1 MFKNRT
7 TDMQVLHLAT
17 EKREL
22 FKPKKNINI
31 EITAHMLD
39 IVSVGLAQ
47 MKKDLINA
55 QKAT

>member
-1 MFKNRT
+1 
-7 TDMQVLHLAT
+7 MQVLHLAT